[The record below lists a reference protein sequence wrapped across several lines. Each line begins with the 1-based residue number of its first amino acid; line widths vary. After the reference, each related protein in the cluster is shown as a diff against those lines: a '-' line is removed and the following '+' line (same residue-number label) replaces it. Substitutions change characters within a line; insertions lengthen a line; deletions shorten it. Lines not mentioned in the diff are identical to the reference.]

1 MKPLFSHIGEQAEQ
15 IHDLWKKG
23 NKQGQ
28 PYNCT
33 ILPEGNFQAAIQKKV
48 KTGTQTDP
56 RSLVELK
63 SRYWPRQVEFSR
75 QITRKKG
82 VAEKERAL
90 ELYKYPQVYGW
101 VLLFSWVKGNY
112 PRPGKDPLEMRRHN
126 NSLCSH
132 RARNGFCCTSLSGK
146 VFHTWG
152 IKKNHQESTTLAGGL
167 SYFPTES
174 NSGLALTKLKGKTL
188 KESNWLQVT

>member
-56 RSLVELK
+56 RGLVELLWLLSPVISGAASPQSFSLQQSHENIPK
-63 SRYWPRQVEFSR
+63 GRPCTLQDSARFLLSSLQGFHGAVWTSQVSRSIMP
-75 QITRKKG
+75 
-82 VAEKERAL
+82 VAGWRIPQKRVQDAL
-90 ELYKYPQVYGW
+90 EIWIFY
-101 VLLFSWVKGNY
+101 
-112 PRPGKDPLEMRRHN
+112 
-126 NSLCSH
+126 
-132 RARNGFCCTSLSGK
+132 
-146 VFHTWG
+146 
-152 IKKNHQESTTLAGGL
+152 
-167 SYFPTES
+167 
-174 NSGLALTKLKGKTL
+174 
-188 KESNWLQVT
+188 

>member
-1 MKPLFSHIGEQAEQ
+1 MKQLFSHIGEQAEQ

-33 ILPEGNFQAAIQKKV
+33 ILPGGNFQAAVQKKV

-56 RSLVELK
+56 RSLLELK

-90 ELYKYPQVYGW
+90 ELYKYPQVFGW
-101 VLLFSWVKGNY
+101 VLLSSCVKGLSCVWLFAA
-112 PRPGKDPLEMRRHN
+112 PWIT
-126 NSLCSH
+126 
-132 RARNGFCCTSLSGK
+132 ARQASLSI
-146 VFHTWG
+146 T
-152 IKKNHQESTTLAGGL
+152 
-167 SYFPTES
+167 
-174 NSGLALTKLKGKTL
+174 NSRSSLRLTPIAICYLGW
-188 KESNWLQVT
+188 S

>member
-1 MKPLFSHIGEQAEQ
+1 MKQLFSHIGEQAEQ

-33 ILPEGNFQAAIQKKV
+33 ILPGGNFQAAVQKKV

-56 RSLVELK
+56 RSLLELK

-90 ELYKYPQVYGW
+90 ELYKYPQVFGW
-101 VLLFSWVKGNY
+101 VLLSSCVKGNY
-112 PRPGKDPLEMRRHN
+112 PRQGKDPLKMRGHN

-132 RARNGFCCTSLSGK
+132 RARNGFCCTSRSGK
-146 VFHTWG
+146 VFHT
-152 IKKNHQESTTLAGGL
+152 
-167 SYFPTES
+167 
-174 NSGLALTKLKGKTL
+174 
-188 KESNWLQVT
+188 

>member
-1 MKPLFSHIGEQAEQ
+1 MKQLFSHIGEQAEQ

-33 ILPEGNFQAAIQKKV
+33 ILPGGNFQAAVQKKV

-56 RSLVELK
+56 RSLLELK

-90 ELYKYPQVYGW
+90 ELYKYPQVFGW
-101 VLLFSWVKGNY
+101 VLLSSCVKGNY
-112 PRPGKDPLEMRRHN
+112 PRQGKDPLKMRRHN

-132 RARNGFCCTSLSGK
+132 RVRNGFCCTSLSGK
-146 VFHTWG
+146 VFHT
-152 IKKNHQESTTLAGGL
+152 
-167 SYFPTES
+167 
-174 NSGLALTKLKGKTL
+174 
-188 KESNWLQVT
+188 